1 MINKVDHAF
10 FIMNLTIRIMNSRP
24 TRPEQCIAVL
34 LRTGLTNFWECTAHA
49 KV

>member
-10 FIMNLTIRIMNSRP
+10 FIMNLRP

-34 LRTGLTNFWECTAHA
+34 LRTGLTIFWECTAHA